1 MIDQVY
7 RGLAQFH
14 MQTFLVQYS
23 KTGPAEPVLY
33 VQTWMFE
40 IEKKMPEL

>member
-23 KTGPAEPVLY
+23 KTGPAEPVL
-33 VQTWMFE
+33 TWMFE